1 LKYSTKTDSSKNKTY
16 LDW

>member
-1 LKYSTKTDSSKNKTY
+1 LKYSTKTDSSKNKTH